1 MINFQAMND
10 MIKRNNQKN
19 IDSDLWKSIKQ
30 VLNCDTATAQKYAST
45 HCNLFSFW
53 INLYFQEFIQMQ
65 YADFFN
71 WGLHTLFNNEPA
83 WLEPG
88 FIKPEKQ
95 DILNFFRD
103 DLEIIKFKDFDSI
116 PDRADGQLYQVHILN
131 KDNATHFLTGYIDN
145 GSVLIS
151 DSSYRGCGVPIN
163 KALATDHIVWVK
175 RIQVRI

>member
-1 MINFQAMND
+1 MINFTAMND
-10 MIKRNNQKN
+10 MIKRNNHKN

-30 VLNCDTATAQKYAST
+30 ILNCDNATAQGYSKT

-53 INLYFQEFIQMQ
+53 INLYFQEFIMLQ
-65 YADFFN
+65 YADFFKF
-71 WGLHTLFNNEPA
+71 GLNTLFSGVPA
-83 WLEPG
+83 WGPEG

-95 DILNFFRD
+95 DILNYFRN
-103 DLEIIKFKDFDSI
+103 DLEIIKFDNFDSI
-116 PDRADGQLYQVHILN
+116 PDKADGQLYQVHILN

-163 KALATDHIVWVK
+163 KALSTDHLQWIK
-175 RIQVRI
+175 RIQVKK